1 MNNLTNQQ
9 INEVIDRVFA
19 ADIKASEEH
28 DFEISEGLN
37 QGNVLLIEDHFSR
50 DGAITVRTV
59 DGAFCMNVWR
69 MHAVEAIRR
78 GTLFLRSTGY
88 PNEQHE
94 IIDRRQKGERS

>member
-1 MNNLTNQQ
+1 MTDSV
-9 INEVIDRVFA
+9 NEVINRVFA

-37 QGNVLLIEDHFSR
+37 QGNILIIEDHFDR
-50 DGAITVRTV
+50 DGAITVRTL

-69 MHAVEAIRR
+69 MHSVEAIRR

-88 PNEQHE
+88 PNEQHD
-94 IIDRRQKGERS
+94 IRDLRQKGVRS